1 MRLNQA
7 EFADLVTRSVRRFLL
22 ASGTPQPVAEYS
34 SRRHGRAL
42 NEGAAPRPRDSTW
55 SSGLALCAAS
65 LPSSAHFEAGV
76 GEAEMRALDNVREV
90 YGVRGIRFNKKD
102 RSVRVEFDASRFK
115 EPVIAALLRQA
126 GVDIQEKLVL
136 A

>member
-1 MRLNQA
+1 M
-7 EFADLVTRSVRRFLL
+7 E
-22 ASGTPQPVAEYS
+22 VAY
-34 SRRHGRAL
+34 RY
-42 NEGAAPRPRDSTW
+42 GAAP
-55 SSGLALCAAS
+55 
-65 LPSSAHFEAGV
+65 

-90 YGVRGIRFNKKD
+90 YGVRGIRFNEKD

-126 GVDIQEKLVL
+126 GIDVQEKMVP